1 MEMSASGSEI
11 IGARIKNADFL
22 QGEDVLWIN
31 FKNIYKLYQLD
42 ALDVSLLSGWILYV
56 SLSYISYVR
65 LVSSLYICTP

>member
-1 MEMSASGSEI
+1 MSASGSEI